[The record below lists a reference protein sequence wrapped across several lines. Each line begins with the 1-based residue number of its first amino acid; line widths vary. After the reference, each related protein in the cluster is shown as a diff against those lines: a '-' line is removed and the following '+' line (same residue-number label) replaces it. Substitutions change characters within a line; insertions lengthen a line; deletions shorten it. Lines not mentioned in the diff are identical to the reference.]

1 MSNQRRGSFHAAA
14 MTDDRSGQEVGK
26 FAKLIRQAQVALEE
40 EGEDDSALRFEI
52 LADYLEKDVINDGK
66 PLAFTYKIIGL

>member
-14 MTDDRSGQEVGK
+14 MTDDRSGQQVGQ
-26 FAKLIRQAQVALEE
+26 FAKLIRAAQAALEA

-52 LADYLEKDVINDGK
+52 LGDYLEKDVINDGK
-66 PLAFTYKIIGL
+66 PLMFSTKVIGL